1 MCISFCQSALET
13 HIVCCYYNNNKKKKI
28 YNAHLVMNHKS
39 EARAVARWRDVVCYI
54 INEMGYKLRLG
65 VALETVGRNNF
76 NGSRN

>member
-1 MCISFCQSALET
+1 
-13 HIVCCYYNNNKKKKI
+13 
-28 YNAHLVMNHKS
+28 MNHKS